1 MLRRLLRFVRS
12 LYLCM
17 CRELPN
23 FSSLQGVAV
32 WPTHAHDATALQ
44 VVPVHQPPSEQHS
57 AEVQPAENAIV
68 GVDAT
73 EADEQSQ
80 LVEKQCEHLTAG
92 KSAFWDIMELYRRMC
107 RTIVP
112 LVLCNLLYYA
122 MWSYCV
128 PNLFCESAIKGS
140 RVGVM
145 LQHSK
150 YRACTNDHLAPALQ
164 QYAHVMICICRAPM

>member
-1 MLRRLLRFVRS
+1 M
-12 LYLCM
+12 
-17 CRELPN
+17 
-23 FSSLQGVAV
+23 
-32 WPTHAHDATALQ
+32 
-44 VVPVHQPPSEQHS
+44 HQPPSEQDP
-57 AEVQPAENAIV
+57 AEVQPAENAVV
-68 GVDAT
+68 GVDAA

-92 KSAFWDIMELYRRMC
+92 KLAFWNIMELYRRMC

-140 RVGVM
+140 RVGVI
-145 LQHSK
+145 LQHPMLRVPMIIWRQHCSS
-150 YRACTNDHLAPALQ
+150 AL
-164 QYAHVMICICRAPM
+164 I